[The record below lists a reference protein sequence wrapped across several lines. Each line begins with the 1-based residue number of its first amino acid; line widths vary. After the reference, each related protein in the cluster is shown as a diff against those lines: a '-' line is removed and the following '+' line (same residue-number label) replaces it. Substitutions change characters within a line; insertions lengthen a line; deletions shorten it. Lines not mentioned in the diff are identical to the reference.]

1 MDEAAAH
8 GARCCSEAGVLCGQ
22 KSTCSGNRKC
32 SGGSRAQSRRSD
44 QVQALHSHE
53 GRVTLHYSTHPDVT
67 RRQEALS
74 SVVTGGTWLVRP
86 VVV

>member
-1 MDEAAAH
+1 MWSKEHLQRQQD
-8 GARCCSEAGVLCGQ
+8 VQ
-22 KSTCSGNRKC
+22 W
-32 SGGSRAQSRRSD
+32 GGSSAQSRRSD

>member
-1 MDEAAAH
+1 MWSKEH
-8 GARCCSEAGVLCGQ
+8 LQRQQEVQ
-22 KSTCSGNRKC
+22 W
-32 SGGSRAQSRRSD
+32 GGSRAQSRRSD